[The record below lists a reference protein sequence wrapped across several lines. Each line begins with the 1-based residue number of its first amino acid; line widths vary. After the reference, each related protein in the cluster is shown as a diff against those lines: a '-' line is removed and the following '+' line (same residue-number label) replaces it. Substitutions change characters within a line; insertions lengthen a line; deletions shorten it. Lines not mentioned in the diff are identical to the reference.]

1 MKIGII
7 FAMEEELNAF
17 LNQVKFDTKVTINKT
32 DFYEVTYKSLKLV
45 LSLSGVGKVNA
56 ALTTQILIDKY
67 NPAYIINAGVAGAVD
82 KKLNILDI
90 VVADNLLQHDFN
102 ITAFDHEKGYIPG
115 LGVKI
120 PCDKSLVLKAKEI
133 EKVNVGLV
141 ASGDIFITDDMMG
154 AKINKKFKALCV
166 EMEGAAIAQACYLSN
181 VPFLVIKC
189 ISDTVLK
196 ENNTL
201 TYNEFLDKSSDK
213 IAKYLLKILNI
224 LD

>member
-7 FAMEEELNAF
+7 SAMEEELNAF

-90 VVADNLLQHDFN
+90 VVADNLLQHDFD

-115 LGVKI
+115 VGVKI